1 MRINHKAAQIMAMI
15 RSGRMINIGGRP
27 VLAPKPRKSATDRSR
42 AYSIQLALA
51 FVAIYIIWGSTYLAI
66 RYAVETIPP
75 LVTAGI
81 RHSIAGT
88 ILLAWAWARGFR
100 PTRAH
105 WLSGLVVG
113 ALFFLIGH
121 GTLHWAEQYVGSGL
135 AALLLATEPMFILVL
150 AWSMG
155 QQKSSRLSA
164 LGLGLGVLGVA
175 TLTGVELTVR
185 GSSPGTDG
193 SARGFFGVVGGSGDL
208 AEAQAAFGR
217 ARAHGPPNDLRRGD
231 AARSCSTDG
240 RVSRHTLGGHFF
252 EVNLGIGVSD
262 RLWIGSRVHC
272 LYMAVA
278 AMSPG
283 TGGDAHIRESSCGCV
298 SGLAARF
305 RTADHASRVG
315 VGGYPRSDYL
325 DPQRGADCG
334 AVRVCPRLC
343 AGQIGREMRL
353 VIALQFGAHDPQMI
367 HILATHGSK
376 PCDNRAG
383 RTAGLGGP
391 SSRTRTRH

>member
-15 RSGRMINIGGRP
+15 RSGRMIDIGGRP

-155 QQKSSRLSA
+155 QQKISRLSA

-175 TLTGVELTVR
+175 TLTGVELTVK
-185 GSSPGTDG
+185 GSSLLALMAVLVG
-193 SARGFFGVVGGSGDL
+193 SLAWSAGVVISPKL
-208 AEAQAAFGR
+208 KL
-217 ARAHGPPNDLRRGD
+217 PSD
-231 AARSCSTDG
+231 A
-240 RVSRHTLGGHFF
+240 LG
-252 EVNLGIGVSD
+252 
-262 RLWIGSRVHC
+262 
-272 LYMAVA
+272 
-278 AMSPG
+278 
-283 TGGDAHIRESSCGCV
+283 
-298 SGLAARF
+298 
-305 RTADHASRVG
+305 RTAL
-315 VGGYPRSDYL
+315 PTI
-325 DPQRGADCG
+325 CG
-334 AVRVCPRLC
+334 AVMLL
-343 AGQIGREMRL
+343 AAA
-353 VIALQFGAHDPQMI
+353 ALTGEFH
-367 HILATHGSK
+367 ATHWAGISSKSILGLAYLIVFGSVV
-376 PCDNRAG
+376 AF
-383 RTAGLGGP
+383 TAYTWLLQRCPPALVATHTYANPVVAVFLGWLLASEPLTMRVVLASVAILGAIILIRRGEQTAVQSASVP
-391 SSRTRTRH
+391 VSSPARSVEKCA